1 MENLKIE
8 SCINQLKTIINDSGL
23 SIGVVYLIF
32 SNLLKEIEKLYMQQI
47 NKEYNNYQ
55 KEQQDCQEGGE
66 KE

>member
-8 SCINQLKTIINDSGL
+8 SCISQLKTIINDSGL

-32 SNLLKEIEKLYMQQI
+32 SNLLREIEKLYMQQI

-55 KEQQDCQEGGE
+55 KEQQDCQKDGE

>member
-8 SCINQLKTIINDSGL
+8 SCISQLKTIINDSGL

-47 NKEYNNYQ
+47 DKEYNNYQ
-55 KEQQDCQEGGE
+55 KEQQNCQEDGE

>member
-8 SCINQLKTIINDSGL
+8 SCISQLKTIINDSGL

-47 NKEYNNYQ
+47 SKEYNNYQ
-55 KEQQDCQEGGE
+55 KEQQDCQEVGE